1 MLRMSAKN
9 LVANMRQGELSSV
22 EVTEFYIDQIKQ
34 HNDSI
39 NAVIAQR
46 FEEALVQAHHADE
59 RARAGEPIGALHG
72 LPMTIKDAYE
82 VTGLTCEVGHLPYQG
97 RVSTHDAVVVERLR
111 AAALLF

>member
-46 FEEALVQAHHADE
+46 FEEALA
-59 RARAGEPIGALHG
+59 
-72 LPMTIKDAYE
+72 E
-82 VTGLTCEVGHLPYQG
+82 VCSQP
-97 RVSTHDAVVVERLR
+97 VVVYSSGRTDAGVHARGMVAHFKTAQPLPL
-111 AAALLF
+111 AICTKGAMSKL